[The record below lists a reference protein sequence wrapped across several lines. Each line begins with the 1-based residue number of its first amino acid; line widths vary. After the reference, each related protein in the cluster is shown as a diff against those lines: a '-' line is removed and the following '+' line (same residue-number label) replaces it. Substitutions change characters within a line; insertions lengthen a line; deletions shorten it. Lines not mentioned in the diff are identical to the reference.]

1 MSKKTTSE
9 MLFEQFCESN
19 SLLYERVPEGNDPSP
34 DYCVK
39 LEAGHVYFEVKEIER
54 DDAFLSESST
64 RTVGDHIRAK
74 INEARNQVRAAS
86 AAGSPT
92 VLLVYNN
99 LDPLQRFGTEEHDF
113 LAAMYGEPTVL
124 LSVESGEIVDSF
136 HGRNKSFRKGKNESF
151 SAIGLLRKVPSGAV
165 TAHIYENVPAGVQLR
180 YESLPV
186 CFTFN
191 RVEFEDDQAA

>member
-1 MSKKTTSE
+1 MSRRTPSIPHATTAWAVQSNKVYLPQEVPLGFNNIVLAADKRYSSGISNSALAMSKKTTSE

-19 SLLYERVPEGNDPSP
+19 SLLYERVPTGDDPSP

-54 DDAFLSESST
+54 DDAFSSKSPT

-99 LDPLQRFGTEEHDF
+99 LDPLQKFGTEEHDF
-113 LAAMYGEPTVL
+113 LAAM
-124 LSVESGEIVDSF
+124 
-136 HGRNKSFRKGKNESF
+136 
-151 SAIGLLRKVPSGAV
+151 
-165 TAHIYENVPAGVQLR
+165 
-180 YESLPV
+180 
-186 CFTFN
+186 
-191 RVEFEDDQAA
+191 